1 MALALFKQC
10 CGSGSDPVLYIFTG
24 YRLEKI
30 KKIFYTIF
38 NIYKN
43 KFKIKSGS
51 YIIDMPLLKLK
62 K

>member
-1 MALALFKQC
+1 MPLLKLKKQ
-10 CGSGSDPVLYIFTG
+10 VV
-24 YRLEKI
+24 KN
-30 KKIFYTIF
+30 KKKKLLYTIF

-51 YIIDMPLLKLK
+51 YIIYMPLLKLK